1 MFRLRVDEVLKEK
14 GVSYNALSLGASIS
28 RNMVRRL
35 VKEPDTYD
43 PASSTL
49 FRVAQYLKVNMSD
62 LCYDDSTPP
71 PSVGR
76 GKKEPGSEL

>member
-14 GVSYNALSLGASIS
+14 GVSYNALSLGAGIS

-35 VKEPDTYD
+35 VKEQATYD

-49 FRVAQYLKVNMSD
+49 FRVAQYLQVNMSD
-62 LCYDDSTPP
+62 LCYDDGLP
-71 PSVGR
+71 PSLR
-76 GKKEPGSEL
+76 PKRKKNPDPE